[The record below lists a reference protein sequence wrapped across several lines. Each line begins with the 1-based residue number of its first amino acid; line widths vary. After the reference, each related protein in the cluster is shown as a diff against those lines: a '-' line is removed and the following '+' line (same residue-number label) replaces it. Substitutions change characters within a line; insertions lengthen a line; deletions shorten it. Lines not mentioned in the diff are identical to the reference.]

1 MTYGLCAW
9 CRAGHM
15 TPANWCKELTLLS
28 EAESSL
34 SSSPFRLRG
43 SRAAHE
49 DSACKHKSSQKS
61 QAPEAPIASLDKSY
75 AGGGMWSGGEA
86 RLCSVPWNRMLGTLG
101 TSGASLLGCDSIQA
115 AEWPLAFLSL
125 MEETQVLPLPH
136 TYLQGCHLTPRL
148 VEEKLIY
155 ERGKQNKNKRS
166 K

>member
-1 MTYGLCAW
+1 
-9 CRAGHM
+9 M
-15 TPANWCKELTLLS
+15 TPAKWCTKLTLLS

-34 SSSPFRLRG
+34 SLSLFRLMG

-61 QAPEAPIASLDKSY
+61 QAPEAPTASLNKSY
-75 AGGGMWSGGEA
+75 AGGGIWSGGEA

-101 TSGASLLGCDSIQA
+101 TSGAYLLGCDSIQA
-115 AEWPLAFLSL
+115 AERPLAFLSL
-125 MEETQVLPLPH
+125 MEETQVQPLPH
-136 TYLQGCHLTPRL
+136 TYLQGCHLTPQL

-155 ERGKQNKNKRS
+155 ERGKRNKNRLS